1 MRADAVRSGVDV
13 LLVEDDPALAAM
25 YRIKLLAEGYDVRH
39 AADGPSGLAAALARL
54 PDLLL
59 LDIRL
64 PGFDGLELLSR
75 LRQAQGGTMVPVIVL
90 SNYAEHNVFERGL
103 ELGVLEHLIKS
114 RTTPADL
121 VEAIGRHLAEP
132 EADAPAAK

>member
-1 MRADAVRSGVDV
+1 MPVVDV